1 MSDSFRF
8 ETKIAIVLRDDLEM
22 WQKLN
27 VTAFLTS
34 GLVGANTG
42 LMGEPYQDADGHSYN
57 ALVIQ
62 PIVILAA
69 GGETIRKIYER
80 AMKREARLSLYIEDM
95 FATGHDEEN
104 RMAVEKYSCADLNVV
119 GLALREE
126 RRIVDRITKGAKMH
140 P

>member
-42 LMGEPYQDADGHSYN
+42 LMGEPYQDADGRSYN

-80 AMKREARLSLYIEDM
+80 AMKRDARLSLYTEDM

-104 RMAVEKYSCADLNVV
+104 RMAVAKYSSADLNVV

-126 RRIVDRITKGAKMH
+126 RRIVDKITKGAKMH